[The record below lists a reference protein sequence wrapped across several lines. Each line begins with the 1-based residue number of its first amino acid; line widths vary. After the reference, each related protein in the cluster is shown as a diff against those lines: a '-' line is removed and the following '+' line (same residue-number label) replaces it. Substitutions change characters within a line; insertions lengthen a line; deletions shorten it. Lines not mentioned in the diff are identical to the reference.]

1 MKAKLTAAALSVLMA
16 SAASSGAF
24 AADAAGG
31 PDNFYKSD
39 RVTMEKVSFHNLYRM
54 NVVGNLYLPKNADQ
68 AKALPAVIVGH
79 PMGAVKEQSSNLYAQ
94 KLAEAG
100 FAALAID
107 LSFWGE
113 SAGEPRQSVLPDV
126 YSDDFSA
133 AVDFL
138 GTKQG
143 IDRTKIGASASAGAG
158 ASSSAPRRLT
168 RASRLWPRFPCTT
181 WGLPP
186 AMDCA
191 MVRLWNKEKL

>member
-16 SAASSGAF
+16 SAASLAATSAF

-39 RVTMEKVSFHNLYRM
+39 RVTMEKVTFHNLYQM
-54 NVVGNLYLPKNADQ
+54 NADP
-68 AKALPAVIVGH
+68 AKALPAVVVGH

-113 SAGEPRQSVLPDV
+113 SAGEPRQAVLPDV
-126 YSDDFSA
+126 
-133 AVDFL
+133 
-138 GTKQG
+138 
-143 IDRTKIGASASAGAG
+143 
-158 ASSSAPRRLT
+158 
-168 RASRLWPRFPCTT
+168 
-181 WGLPP
+181 
-186 AMDCA
+186 
-191 MVRLWNKEKL
+191 